1 MPSFLIS
8 GLSSVGFKDWCEL
21 CRESG
26 SFFRDYAA
34 REINVLLWI
43 SLIAITAL
51 LLRKIAALLNL
62 WAKGRKIPG
71 PPCPSFHGHSKLISG
86 ARSGENL
93 NEFLFKSHKKYGSI
107 VGLWLG
113 PTQLLVSVKDLT
125 LIKEV
130 LEKAED
136 KLPLTGRAFRLAFG
150 QSSLFVS
157 SYEKVRHRRESL
169 ALQLNGKLLERA
181 SAVSL
186 KVVDC
191 VTERMDSIMAKG
203 LLDCRSF
210 SQHMS
215 FSILGATLFGESFL
229 SWSDAITY
237 EELLMMIAKDACFWA
252 SYNVP
257 PVWNRG
263 FWRYRHLCT
272 KLKCLTQDIIQ
283 HYKQTHNSLDH
294 MNATFKDETAWNACG
309 TVSPDDKM
317 PNDSIL
323 EALNNKLD
331 HREELSG
338 NIMGVM
344 LHGCLTTAGLVGS
357 ILTRLVMHPEIQ
369 DKIYSELVS
378 ICNTSKPEAS
388 DVQKMTFLLAT
399 VYEAARLL
407 PAGPLLQRCS
417 LKHDLTLKNGVTVP
431 AGAIVVVPLQL
442 VQMDDSSWGSDANQ
456 FNPYRFLSKSVI
468 DETDQVF
475 TSFTDSRGS
484 FILNDLNEKSAFLS
498 FGSGTRAC
506 VGERFVVLAIS
517 KMFAHLLQQFEVRL
531 QPGCEDHPKPT
542 VNDCVL
548 ELLPSPKIVL
558 VRRNS

>member
-1 MPSFLIS
+1 MAAFVTSWLFEL
-8 GLSSVGFKDWCEL
+8 GFKNSGEL
-21 CRESG
+21 GRESG

-62 WAKGRKIPG
+62 WAKGQRIPG

-86 ARSGENL
+86 GGSAEKFS
-93 NEFLFKSHKKYGSI
+93 EFLFKSHEKYGSI
-107 VGLWLG
+107 VRLWLG
-113 PTQLLVSVKDLT
+113 PTQLLVSVRDLT

-150 QSSLFVS
+150 RSSLFVS
-157 SYEKVRHRRESL
+157 SFEKVQHKRESL

-186 KVVDC
+186 RVVDC
-191 VTERMDSIMAKG
+191 VVARMDSIMAKG

-229 SWSDAITY
+229 SWSNAITY

-257 PVWNRG
+257 PVWKRG
-263 FWRYRHLCT
+263 FWRYRHLCK
-272 KLKCLTQDIIQ
+272 KLKSLTQEIIQ
-283 HYKQTHNSLDH
+283 QCKQTYNPLGEMSK
-294 MNATFKDETAWNACG
+294 TFKDTTAWNAGG
-309 TVSPDDKM
+309 TFS
-317 PNDSIL
+317 PNDKVLNDSLL
-323 EALNNKLD
+323 EALNNQLD
-331 HREELSG
+331 HREELCGS
-338 NIMGVM
+338 IMGVM
-344 LHGCLTTAGLVGS
+344 FHGCLTTAGLIGS
-357 ILTRLVMHPEIQ
+357 ILARLVMHPEIQ
-369 DKIYSELVS
+369 DKIYSEVVAV
-378 ICNTSKPEAS
+378 CNNSKPEAT
-388 DVQKMTFLLAT
+388 DVQKMPFLFAT

-417 LKHDLTLKNGVTVP
+417 LKHDLELNTGVTVP
-431 AGAIVVVPLQL
+431 AGAIVVVPIQL
-442 VQMDDSSWGSDANQ
+442 VQMDDSCWGSDANQ
-456 FNPYRFLSKSVI
+456 FNPYRFLSRLG
-468 DETDQVF
+468 
-475 TSFTDSRGS
+475 TDSRS
-484 FILNDLNEKSAFLS
+484 TFVLNGLNEKSAFLP

-506 VGERFVVLAIS
+506 VGERFAVLAIAT
-517 KMFAHLLQQFEVRL
+517 MFAYLLQQFEVRL
-531 QPGCEDHPKPT
+531 QPGSENHPKPT
-542 VNDCVL
+542 MKNCVL

-558 VRRNS
+558 VGRKS

>member
-1 MPSFLIS
+1 MPSCLNS
-8 GLSSVGFKDWCEL
+8 GLFSLGLKGSCEL
-21 CRESG
+21 GRESG

-43 SLIAITAL
+43 SLIATTAL
-51 LLRKIAALLNL
+51 LLRKIATLLNL
-62 WAKGRKIPG
+62 WAKGWKIPG
-71 PPCPSFHGHSKLISG
+71 PPCPSFHGHSKLISETG
-86 ARSGENL
+86 SGENL
-93 NEFLFKSHKKYGSI
+93 NELLFKSHKKYGSI

-113 PTQLLVSVKDLT
+113 PTQLLVSVKDLA

-150 QSSLFVS
+150 RSSLFAS
-157 SYEKVRHRRESL
+157 SFDKVQHRRESL
-169 ALQLNGKLLERA
+169 ALQLNGNLLERV

-191 VTERMDSIMAKG
+191 VIERMDSIMVKG

-229 SWSDAITY
+229 SWPNAITY
-237 EELLMMIAKDACFWA
+237 EELLMMIAKDAWFWA

-257 PVWNRG
+257 PIWKRG

-272 KLKCLTQDIIQ
+272 KLKCLTQDIILQ
-283 HYKQTHNSLDH
+283 CKQTDNPLGHTNTL
-294 MNATFKDETAWNACG
+294 FKDKTAWSTGG
-309 TVSPDDKM
+309 TFSPSDKM
-317 PNDSIL
+317 PNDSLL
-323 EALNNKLD
+323 EGLNNHFD
-331 HREELSG
+331 HREELCG

-344 LHGCLTTAGLVGS
+344 FHGCLTTAGLVGS

-369 DKIYSELVS
+369 DKIYSEVVAVCS
-378 ICNTSKPEAS
+378 TSKPEAC
-388 DVQKMTFLLAT
+388 DVQKMTFLFAT

-417 LKHDLTLKNGVTVP
+417 LKHDLKLKSGITVP
-431 AGAIVVVPLQL
+431 TGAIVVVPIQL
-442 VQMDDSSWGSDANQ
+442 VQMDDSSWGTDANQ
-456 FNPYRFLSKSVI
+456 FNPYRFLSKTVI
-468 DETDQVF
+468 DETDPVIKAS
-475 TSFTDSRGS
+475 TTGMDSRSS
-484 FILNDLNEKSAFLS
+484 FVLNDLNEKSSFLP
-498 FGSGTRAC
+498 FGSGTR
-506 VGERFVVLAIS
+506 
-517 KMFAHLLQQFEVRL
+517 VRL
-531 QPGCEDHPKPT
+531 QPGCGNHPKPT
-542 VNDCVL
+542 MNNCVL